1 MPYGLLSDG
10 LLVVFPAL
18 MLESPATLVM
28 IYDLVTS
35 LGEKDKNSAYFRS
48 KSTYAHSIGGKEKI
62 KQSLCLGLKEFCV
75 RKDLFCI
82 LSF

>member
-35 LGEKDKNSAYFRS
+35 LGEKDKNNA
-48 KSTYAHSIGGKEKI
+48 
-62 KQSLCLGLKEFCV
+62 
-75 RKDLFCI
+75 
-82 LSF
+82 